1 MEDKF
6 SIFYYINNLKNATQ
20 YSFNE
25 RKIMFKKITALVAT
39 LTLTFVGL
47 TTGVTPTQPAQADAQ
62 SDYYDSI
69 ATRWNSSRPVLV
81 NFCGYKWDVVGIN
94 DGAGNNAGLGA
105 DSNLPIGA
113 VSLLLDKSNTISGL
127 PEGKFDAKELSNA
140 YKDSTLSELMD
151 NTVYNGLTCDGLT
164 KNDIIARDLNELPVP
179 VIGQRLWAI
188 SFDEATALTANRF
201 WYSTPISWWTRTEG
215 RNGQHSSRVT
225 IDGLV
230 RNNALI
236 NEMLGIRPALYL
248 SLSSNVFSD
257 FKDLATQYTVK
268 YNLGSGSG
276 ALDDQTF
283 TQGYAKTLSNYG
295 GEKYGY
301 TFEGWDTNSS
311 ATTVTYGQDATV
323 SNLSTTNGAVVNLY
337 AVWKAKVNSISVDPT
352 NTTVTVGQ
360 TANLNATITAEPT
373 FENIIWSSS
382 NNSLAT
388 VNSTGTVTTSNVG
401 DVTITAKSVTDE
413 TKYATTTVHIVPL
426 VIPVN
431 SVSVTPSA
439 VTLTAGQA
447 KQLSVT
453 VLPVYADNK
462 QFNCSSSNSV
472 IASATR
478 QSTNVCKITTKTA
491 GTVTIKATA
500 VDGSGVFGTSVITV
514 KPKPVSTKAK
524 KAKGSITFIWGAS
537 GLLTTVEIY
546 YRVKGSSK
554 WKIVRVSG
562 ADRKK
567 IKLKRKKTY
576 QFQLRSCKTV
586 KGKNY
591 YSTWTKKTIKL

>member
-1 MEDKF
+1 
-6 SIFYYINNLKNATQ
+6 
-20 YSFNE
+20 
-25 RKIMFKKITALVAT
+25 MFKKITALVAT
-39 LTLTFVGL
+39 LALTFVGL
-47 TTGVTPTQPAQADAQ
+47 TVSLTPDQQAQADAQ
-62 SDYYDSI
+62 TDYHDSI
-69 ATRWNSSRPVLV
+69 AARWNTDNPVKV
-81 NFCGYKWDVVGIN
+81 NFCGYNWIVVGIN
-94 DGAGNNAGLGA
+94 DGSNNVGIGTTTEDYLPTGN
-105 DSNLPIGA
+105 
-113 VSLLLDKSNTISGL
+113 VTLLLDGSNIIINPSSFGNGGVYDGSNIQTVMNYTFYDS
-127 PEGKFDAKELSNA
+127 LS
-140 YKDSTLSELMD
+140 SCSERD
-151 NTVYNGLTCDGLT
+151 YITD
-164 KNDIIARDLNELPVP
+164 RDLSDVS
-179 VIGQRLWAI
+179 VIGQHIWAI
-188 SFDEATALTANRF
+188 SAAEQTQFSSSKGKQFPDTSPGDDWWSRSQGHSGLAVDIYNGSPY
-201 WYSTPISWWTRTEG
+201 WYGSLASE
-215 RNGQHSSRVT
+215 QK
-225 IDGLV
+225 
-230 RNNALI
+230 
-236 NEMLGIRPALYL
+236 GIRPALYL
-248 SLSSNVFSD
+248 SLSSDVFDD
-257 FKDLATQYTVK
+257 FKDLATRYTVK
-268 YNLGSGSG
+268 YNLGSSSG

-360 TANLNATITAEPT
+360 TANLSATITAEPT
-373 FENIIWSSS
+373 FENITWSSS
-382 NNSLAT
+382 DNSLAT

-401 DVTITAKSVTDE
+401 DVTITAKSVADE

-439 VTLTAGQA
+439 ATLTAGQA

-453 VLPVYADNK
+453 VLPVYANNK

-500 VDGSGVFGTSVITV
+500 LDGSGVFGISVITV

-524 KAKGSITFIWGAS
+524 KAKGAITFIWGAS
-537 GLLTTVEIY
+537 GFLTTVEVY

-554 WKIVRVSG
+554 WKIVKVSG

-591 YSTWTKKTIKL
+591 YSTWTKKTVKL